1 MLRIVIAS
9 SMGLLYTMANTLQV
23 FVCFGLV
30 SLPMASNVYMILN
43 EVTALA
49 GFELMPPDMFIAA
62 MFPNFTETNPVN
74 SSFYEMEADS
84 RTLVP
89 YLGFFFI
96 GMLGTLI

>member
-1 MLRIVIAS
+1 
-9 SMGLLYTMANTLQV
+9 MANTLQV

-30 SLPMASNVYMILN
+30 SLPMTPNVYMILN

-49 GFELMPPDMFIAA
+49 GFELMPPDVFIATI
-62 MFPNFTETNPVN
+62 FPNFSKTDPVN
-74 SSFYEMEADS
+74 SSFYEMKAES
-84 RTLVP
+84 RTLIP